1 MTGARND
8 RNPRAP
14 RRTPT
19 AALFERSPLGA
30 THCDRGWPR
39 QLRQGPDPALGSS
52 GRPRVLHFGRFDS
65 PNYGGLERHVR
76 LLLKGLAPFVQADN
90 LVSQDSHV
98 NAQVETRDGYRVYRA
113 PSWGLLASV
122 PLSPG
127 LVTMARRLW
136 RENGY
141 EIAHLHFPDPLAHLA
156 ASLLPSDARIVITW
170 HSDIVRQRHFM
181 RLYQPLLDRILE
193 RADAIV
199 AATPL
204 HFSTSTQ
211 LRNVR
216 DRGKLH
222 VIPYGLDY
230 RLFDLRSSIAAR
242 VSEIRRRYAN
252 KPIVFSVGRHVY
264 YKGFEYLVQAATMMD
279 AHVLIGGSGPMQGR
293 YLAEVRRSGVADRVT
308 LLGRITDDELAA
320 HFHAC
325 DVFCMPSVERS
336 EAFGLVQLE
345 AMACGKPV
353 VCCDLGNGVTFVNR
367 HDETGLVV
375 APRDPGALAGAIECL
390 VRDPELSARLGEAGR
405 RRARCDFPVHRM
417 VEQHLA
423 LYDQLVGRSP

>member
-1 MTGARND
+1 MAGARD
-8 RNPRAP
+8 DSNPRAP
-14 RRTPT
+14 RRTST
-19 AALFERSPLGA
+19 AALFEKSALGA
-30 THCDRGWPR
+30 ARSNRDWPR
-39 QLRQGPDPALGSS
+39 QPRDGPALRLGSS
-52 GRPRVLHFGRFDS
+52 FRPRVLHFGRFDS
-65 PNYGGLERHVR
+65 PSFGGLERHVR

-90 LVSQDSHV
+90 LVSQDSCLD
-98 NAQVETRDGYRVYRA
+98 AQVESKDGYRVHRA
-113 PSWGLLASV
+113 ASWGLLSSV
-122 PLSPG
+122 PISPG
-127 LVTMARRLW
+127 LLMMARRLW

-141 EIAHLHFPDPLAHLA
+141 GIAHLHFPDPLSHLA

-170 HSDIVRQRHFM
+170 HSDIVRQRRFM

-230 RLFDLRSSIAAR
+230 RLFDLTAGLEAR
-242 VSEIRRRYAN
+242 VSEIRRQYSG

-264 YKGFEYLVQAATMMD
+264 YKGFEYLVQAATMTD
-279 AHVLIGGSGPMQGR
+279 AHVLIAGSGPLLAR
-293 YLAEVRRSGVADRVT
+293 NAAEVRRSGVGDRVT

-320 HFHAC
+320 YYHAC

-367 HDETGLVV
+367 HGETGLVV
-375 APRDPGALAGAIECL
+375 APRDPGALARAIERL
-390 VRDPELSARLGEAGR
+390 VRDPKLSTSLGEAGR
-405 RRARCDFPVHRM
+405 RRARCDFPVQRM

-423 LYDQLVGRSP
+423 LYAQLIGRSP